1 MYSESVIAAAKE
13 LKIHDASVLVT
24 GATGLIGS
32 CAIDVMCAANK
43 EQCANIHI
51 YALGRSNEKI
61 RKRFGNNVI
70 PIVQDIVETLSGN
83 RSFDYILHGA
93 SNADPRSYARQPV
106 ETITTNLIGTRNIL
120 DCCVRNN
127 RTRAIF
133 TSSFE
138 VYGKIPNTDI
148 YTETMSGTIDQT
160 ILRNG
165 YPESKR
171 CCELLLRSYVEEY
184 GVNAIIARLP
194 SVYGPTMQK
203 SDSKAHAQFIRNAL
217 NHENIIMKSKGSQ
230 QRSYCYVIDIVRGL
244 FFLLENGQAGEI
256 YNVANSA
263 SVASIAEYAATCAQI
278 AGTEVAYEL
287 PDDVEAK
294 GFSKPQNCILDTQKI
309 ESLGWFGK
317 YSLITGITET
327 IETLRGK
334 IDA

>member
-1 MYSESVIAAAKE
+1 MYNASVAAAARE
-13 LKIHDASVLVT
+13 FKIHDVSVLVT

-43 EQCANIHI
+43 EQGANIHI
-51 YALGRSNEKI
+51 FALGRSEEKI
-61 RKRFGNNVI
+61 RKRFGNAVI
-70 PIVQDIVETLSGN
+70 PLVQDIVEPIPEN
-83 RSFDYILHGA
+83 ESFDYILHGA
-93 SNADPRSYARQPV
+93 SNADPRSYATQPV

-120 DCCVRNN
+120 DYCARNDK
-127 RTRAIF
+127 TRAIF

-138 VYGKIPNTDI
+138 VYGRIPNTDVYI
-148 YTETMSGTIDQT
+148 ETMSGTIDQNV
-160 ILRNG
+160 LRNG

-184 GVNAIIARLP
+184 NVNAIIARLP

-217 NHENIIMKSKGSQ
+217 KHENIILKSKGSQ
-230 QRSYCYVIDIVRGL
+230 RRSYCYVIDIVRGL
-244 FFLLENGQAGEI
+244 FFLLENGQSGEI

-263 SVASIAEYAATCAQI
+263 SVASIAEYAAACAQI
-278 AGTEVAYEL
+278 AGTEVAYEM
-287 PDDVEAK
+287 PDEVEIK
-294 GFSKPQNCILDTQKI
+294 GFSRPQNCILSTQKI

-317 YSLITGITET
+317 YSLTAGITET
-327 IETLRGK
+327 IETLKGK

>member
-1 MYSESVIAAAKE
+1 MYSESVVAAAKE

-43 EQCANIHI
+43 EQGANIHI
-51 YALGRSNEKI
+51 YALGRSKEKI
-61 RKRFGNNVI
+61 RRRFGDKVV
-70 PIVQDIVETLSGN
+70 PLVQDIVTPISKN

-93 SNADPRSYARQPV
+93 SNADPRSYATQPV

-120 DCCVRNN
+120 DYCARNN
-127 RTRAIF
+127 KTRAIF

-138 VYGKIPNTDI
+138 VYGKIPDVEV
-148 YTETMSGTIDQT
+148 YTEKMSGTIDQT

-184 GVNAIIARLP
+184 GANALIARLP

-203 SDSKAHAQFIRNAL
+203 SDSKAHAQFIRNAI
-217 NHENIIMKSKGSQ
+217 NHENIILKSKGSQ
-230 QRSYCYVIDIVRGL
+230 RRSYCYVIDIVRGL
-244 FFLLENGQAGEI
+244 FFLFENGQSGEI

-278 AGTEVAYEL
+278 AGTEVTYEM
-287 PDDVEAK
+287 PDEVEIK
-294 GFSKPQNCILDTQKI
+294 GFSKPQNCILGTQKI
-309 ESLGWFGK
+309 EDLGWFGK

-327 IETLRGK
+327 IETLKGK
-334 IDA
+334 LDA

>member
-1 MYSESVIAAAKE
+1 MYSESVAAAARE
-13 LKIHDASVLVT
+13 LKIHDVSVLVT

-43 EQCANIHI
+43 EQGANIHI
-51 YALGRSNEKI
+51 YALGRSEEKI
-61 RKRFGNNVI
+61 RKRFGDKVI
-70 PIVQDIVETLSGN
+70 PLVQDIVEPIPEN
-83 RSFDYILHGA
+83 RPFDYILHGA
-93 SNADPRSYARQPV
+93 SNADPRSYATQPV

-120 DCCVRNN
+120 DYCAKNSK
-127 RTRAIF
+127 TEAIF

-138 VYGKIPNTDI
+138 VYGKISNIDV
-148 YTETMSGTIDQT
+148 YTETMSGTIDQN

-184 GVNAIIARLP
+184 NVNAIIARLP

-217 NHENIIMKSKGSQ
+217 KRENIILKSKGNQ

-244 FFLLENGQAGEI
+244 FFLLENGRSGEI

-263 SVASIAEYAATCAQI
+263 SVASIAEYAAICAQI
-278 AGTEVAYEL
+278 AGTKVTYEL
-287 PDDVEAK
+287 PDDVEIK
-294 GFSKPQNCILDTQKI
+294 GFSKPQNCILSTQKI

-327 IETLRGK
+327 IETLKGK
-334 IDA
+334 LDA